1 VTDLRLLDEVSWR
14 GASLPG
20 GRTHALLAALAAA
33 GGQVSEERLVDEV
46 WGPDDVPANPAK
58 ALQVVVSRARSQTAP
73 EVVART
79 DHGYRLGL
87 PADAV
92 DALALRDAVVGARE
106 AEGRHDPVQARDLAR
121 AALALPEPGSAAQGP
136 LGELRHRAVRH
147 RAVATAVLGR
157 ALSGLGDHGEALPL
171 LEASGDDEATV
182 AALLRST
189 AAVQGAPAALERYE
203 KHREGLA
210 DRLGV
215 DPGPALQAVQAEL
228 LAADRPVREGLRFE
242 ATSLVGRDEDIR
254 ALRAAVREARV
265 TSILGPGGLGKTRL
279 AHLLGREAEQPVVHF
294 VELVG
299 VASPEDVVG
308 EVGSALGVRDS
319 VSGRRVLTLEQRTD
333 VRARI
338 AQLLDQAPTLLILDN
353 CEHVVEAVA
362 ELVAFLV
369 ASCRELRVVT
379 TTRAPLSIAAER
391 VFPLGQL
398 SEDAAAD
405 LFRQRA
411 TAARPGVPLEDEAVR
426 RVVRRL
432 DGLPLA
438 IELAAAKVRAMSVED
453 IDRRLDDRFA
463 LLRGGDRSA
472 PDRHQTL
479 VAVIDWSWNLLS
491 EAERRALRWLSV
503 FHDGFTL
510 AGADE
515 LLRHEDQRGDAYTLD
530 LVQSLVDQSLL
541 TVIDARG
548 TVRYRMLETVR
559 EFGRM
564 QLVGAGEDVAAE
576 GGQLAWARHY
586 ALTYRSDLYSKKQV
600 AAVRALAAEENNL
613 ADALRS
619 AVSVPDPA
627 ATADLTAALASFWTI
642 RGENTRVI
650 AVASAVDAAFEGWE
664 PPPDEIDAALT
675 AAAVTAMNTVMGEIA
690 AAPNCLRLLAAYGD
704 RATDPRA
711 AAMVSVLAAQD
722 PEDPEGSLERLRA
735 FDVSRGHDRQAAAT
749 ARLWAAHYLENVG
762 DPEGALEEAEAGLA
776 QVDDDDGPWIRAMM
790 HTIVGSLYA
799 QLGKRAEA
807 AEHARLAIPILD
819 LLEANDDGIQARS
832 LLAGAALGEGRFD
845 EAERLVAEIDRMNN
859 QRSGF
864 GGAFVTATVRA
875 ELALAKGEID
885 EGLRLYRVAGKEL
898 DAIRLPGM
906 EMNGLEPWSLFGDAA
921 GTTAFA
927 VHGSGEDGS
936 DLYARLRAKAKQVL
950 NPDRPR
956 MDYPVAGMVLHGLG
970 TWGLLKQAMEPE
982 DAIRLLILADL
993 FAYPR
998 FTVTMDPTQ
1007 TDAEAERV
1015 APGLAARVRDEYGAR
1030 RGPALL
1036 PQAQDVV
1043 ARVVART

>member
-1 VTDLRLLDEVSWR
+1 M
-14 GASLPG
+14 
-20 GRTHALLAALAAA
+20 
-33 GGQVSEERLVDEV
+33 
-46 WGPDDVPANPAK
+46 
-58 ALQVVVSRARSQTAP
+58 
-73 EVVART
+73 
-79 DHGYRLGL
+79 
-87 PADAV
+87 
-92 DALALRDAVVGARE
+92 
-106 AEGRHDPVQARDLAR
+106 
-121 AALALPEPGSAAQGP
+121 
-136 LGELRHRAVRH
+136 
-147 RAVATAVLGR
+147 
-157 ALSGLGDHGEALPL
+157 
-171 LEASGDDEATV
+171 
-182 AALLRST
+182 
-189 AAVQGAPAALERYE
+189 
-203 KHREGLA
+203 
-210 DRLGV
+210 
-215 DPGPALQAVQAEL
+215 
-228 LAADRPVREGLRFE
+228 
-242 ATSLVGRDEDIR
+242 
-254 ALRAAVREARV
+254 
-265 TSILGPGGLGKTRL
+265 
-279 AHLLGREAEQPVVHF
+279 AEQPVVHF

-299 VASPEDVVG
+299 VTSPEDVVG

-319 VSGRRVLTLEQRTD
+319 VSGRRVLTPEQRTD

-379 TTRAPLSIAAER
+379 TTRAPLGDRGRAGLPAAA
-391 VFPLGQL
+391 
-398 SEDAAAD
+398 SSSDDAAAD

-479 VAVIDWSWNLLS
+479 LAVIDWSWNLLTRGR
-491 EAERRALRWLSV
+491 AAGAAVAVGLPRRLRAGRRGRAAALETSRA
-503 FHDGFTL
+503 TPL
-510 AGADE
+510 AGPGSVPGRPVAADGHRRPRDGA
-515 LLRHEDQRGDAYTLD
+515 LP
-530 LVQSLVDQSLL
+530 
-541 TVIDARG
+541 DARDGPRVRPDAARRCRGGRRGG
-548 TVRYRMLETVR
+548 TRAPGL
-559 EFGRM
+559 G
-564 QLVGAGEDVAAE
+564 
-576 GGQLAWARHY
+576 RHY
-586 ALTYRSDLYSKKQV
+586 ALTYRSDLYSREQV

-619 AVSVPDPA
+619 AVAVPDPA
-627 ATADLTAALASFWTI
+627 ATADLTSALASFWTI

-664 PPPDEIDAALT
+664 PPPEEIDAALT
-675 AAAVTAMNTVMGEIA
+675 AAAVTAMNTVLGEIA
-690 AAPNCLRLLAAYGD
+690 ATPNCLRLLAAYGD

-762 DPEGALEEAEAGLA
+762 DPEGALEQAEAGLA

-807 AEHARLAIPILD
+807 AEHARQAIPILD
-819 LLEANDDGIQARS
+819 LLEANDDAIQARS

-845 EAERLVAEIDRMNN
+845 EAERLVAEIERMNN
-859 QRSGF
+859 QHTGF

-906 EMNGLEPWSLFGDAA
+906 EMTGLEPWSLFGDAS

-927 VHGSGEDGS
+927 VHGTGEDGS
-936 DLYARLRAKAKQVL
+936 DLYLRLRAKARQVL

-970 TWGLLKQAMEPE
+970 TWGLLKQAMAPE

-1036 PQAQDVV
+1036 HRPRRSSPAWSPAHDADPPVLNGRVTLATYGDPPVLNGRVDVETTSCGCRSGPTAGGRPRPPPRSRPV
-1043 ARVVART
+1043 PSRPAG

>member
-1 VTDLRLLDEVSWR
+1 VRAGLL
-14 GASLPG
+14 
-20 GRTHALLAALAAA
+20 
-33 GGQVSEERLVDEV
+33 
-46 WGPDDVPANPAK
+46 
-58 ALQVVVSRARSQTAP
+58 
-73 EVVART
+73 
-79 DHGYRLGL
+79 Y
-87 PADAV
+87 
-92 DALALRDAVVGARE
+92 
-106 AEGRHDPVQARDLAR
+106 
-121 AALALPEPGSAAQGP
+121 
-136 LGELRHRAVRH
+136 
-147 RAVATAVLGR
+147 
-157 ALSGLGDHGEALPL
+157 
-171 LEASGDDEATV
+171 
-182 AALLRST
+182 
-189 AAVQGAPAALERYE
+189 
-203 KHREGLA
+203 
-210 DRLGV
+210 
-215 DPGPALQAVQAEL
+215 
-228 LAADRPVREGLRFE
+228 E
-242 ATSLVGRDEDIR
+242 ATSLVGRDDDIR

-319 VSGRRVLTLEQRTD
+319 VSGRRVLTSEQRND

-369 ASCRELRVVT
+369 ASCRRLRVVT

-405 LFRQRA
+405 LFGQRA
-411 TAARPGVPLEDEAVR
+411 TAARPGVPLDDEAVR

-438 IELAAAKVRAMSVED
+438 IELAAAKVRVMSVED

-479 VAVIDWSWNLLS
+479 VAVIDWSWNLLD

-510 AGADE
+510 SGADE
-515 LLRHEDQRGDAYTLD
+515 LLGCDSLD

-564 QLVGAGEDVAAE
+564 QLVGAGEDAE
-576 GGQLAWARHY
+576 AERAQLAWARRY
-586 ALTYRSDLYSKKQV
+586 ALVHRAHLYSREQV
-600 AAVRALAAEENNL
+600 AAVLALAAEENNL

-619 AVSVPDPA
+619 AVAVPEQA
-627 ATADLTAALASFWTI
+627 ATAELTSALASFWTI

-664 PPPDEIDAALT
+664 PAPEEVDSAVT
-675 AAAVTAMNTVMGEIA
+675 AAAVTVMNTVLGEIA
-690 AAPNCLRLLAAYGD
+690 GAPNCMRLLSAYGD
-704 RATDPRA
+704 RTTDPRA
-711 AAMVSVLAAQD
+711 AAMVAVLAVQD
-722 PEDPEGSLERLRA
+722 PEDPEGSLERLRS
-735 FDVSRGHDRQAAAT
+735 FDVARGDDRYAAAT
-749 ARLWAAHYLENVG
+749 ARIWAAHHLENAG
-762 DPEGALEEAEAGLA
+762 DPEGALAEAEAGLA
-776 QVDDDDGPWIRAMM
+776 AVDDADGPWITAMM
-790 HTIVGSLYA
+790 HTLVGSLYA

-807 AEHARLAIPILD
+807 AEHARVAIPILD
-819 LLEANDDGIQARS
+819 LLEASDDGIQARA
-832 LLAGAALGEGRFD
+832 LLAGVALGEGRFG
-845 EAERLVAEIDRMNN
+845 EAERLVAEIDRMNS
-859 QRSGF
+859 RRTGF
-864 GGAFVTATVRA
+864 GGGFVTATVRA
-875 ELALAKGEID
+875 ELALARSEVE
-885 EGLRLYRVAGKEL
+885 EGLRLYRVARDEL
-898 DAIRLPGM
+898 EAIRLPGM
-906 EMNGLEPWSLFGDAA
+906 EMTGLEPWTLFGDAA
-921 GTTAFA
+921 STTAFA

-936 DLYARLRAKAKQVL
+936 DVYDRLRAKAPLVL
-950 NPDRPR
+950 DPDRPR
-956 MDYPVAGMVLHGLG
+956 MDYPVAGLVLHGLG
-970 TWGLLKQAMEPE
+970 TWGLLKKAMDPE
-982 DAIRLLILADL
+982 DAIRLLVLAEL

-998 FTVTMDPTQ
+998 FTITMDPVH
-1007 TDAEAERV
+1007 TDGEAERA
-1015 APGLAARVRDEYGAR
+1015 APGLAARLREQYAGR

-1036 PQAQDVV
+1036 PQAQEVV
-1043 ARVVART
+1043 ARIAGPEPR